1 MGSQIYSNFQ
11 YFTYI
16 QNNLPL
22 VTVVSRHFM
31 YSINKSYL
39 FNIFSLF
46 YQSTFTRGN
55 LWPLTHRQKV
65 GVAAVAQLAE
75 VNSSNPVTGKKC
87 IQNMFTEEKTKTKK
101 KRARDGP
108 FKVTFSKASMM
119 MVRRTLMRM
128 KVQDMAK
135 MKNMIAAVDDWA

>member
-1 MGSQIYSNFQ
+1 
-11 YFTYI
+11 
-16 QNNLPL
+16 
-22 VTVVSRHFM
+22 
-31 YSINKSYL
+31 
-39 FNIFSLF
+39 
-46 YQSTFTRGN
+46 
-55 LWPLTHRQKV
+55 
-65 GVAAVAQLAE
+65 
-75 VNSSNPVTGKKC
+75 
-87 IQNMFTEEKTKTKK
+87 MFTEEKTKTKK

>member
-1 MGSQIYSNFQ
+1 M
-11 YFTYI
+11 
-16 QNNLPL
+16 
-22 VTVVSRHFM
+22 
-31 YSINKSYL
+31 
-39 FNIFSLF
+39 
-46 YQSTFTRGN
+46 
-55 LWPLTHRQKV
+55 
-65 GVAAVAQLAE
+65 AE